1 MRKIDILLILL
12 IVLGVAILG
21 YGFWQGRD
29 GGGDEIEYLAAGGG
43 SGEKVMVD
51 VSGEVV
57 NPGVYELTEGE
68 RIKDALVAAGGMD
81 DEADREFV
89 EKTINMADKVKDGQ
103 KIYIPP
109 MGGVVNPQ
117 GVSVNVNKA
126 SLSEL
131 DGLWG
136 VGAARAQTIIDLR
149 PYAKLEE
156 LVSKGAMPKN
166 VYDRN
171 VAKMS
176 VY

>member
-1 MRKIDILLILL
+1 MVLILL
-12 IVLGVAILG
+12 IVLGVGILG

-29 GGGDEIEYLAAGGG
+29 SEGDEIEYLAGG
-43 SGEKVMVD
+43 SGNGEKLMVD
-51 VSGEVV
+51 VSGAVV
-57 NPGVYELTEGE
+57 APGVYELADGE
-68 RIKDALVAAGGMD
+68 RIKDALVKAGGLA

-126 SLSEL
+126 SVAEL
-131 DGLWG
+131 DTLWG
-136 VGAARAQTIIDLR
+136 VGPARAQAIIDLR
-149 PYAKLEE
+149 PYASLEE

-171 VAKMS
+171 VDKMS